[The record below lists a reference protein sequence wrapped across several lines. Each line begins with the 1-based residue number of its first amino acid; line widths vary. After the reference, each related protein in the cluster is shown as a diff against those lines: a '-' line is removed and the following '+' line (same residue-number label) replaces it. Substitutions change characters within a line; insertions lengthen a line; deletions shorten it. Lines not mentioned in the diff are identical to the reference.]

1 MEYDEYNDTVDK
13 MQATWNFLSLPN
25 KEATIKGKLLG
36 VYFAAKLSVAIH
48 VPCFLVDED
57 ALVGALVMICL
68 KQKWVQ
74 QLSWRIHQLTSL
86 LISCLLIFQMAL
98 LVSLKLTLSA
108 DNVNFRRRFSTL
120 KEKGKKALI

>member
-13 MQATWNFLSLPN
+13 MQAIWNFLSLPN

-68 KQKWVQ
+68 KQKVGSTTILEDTSAHLPSDKLPFN
-74 QLSWRIHQLTSL
+74 LSDGIVGFLE
-86 LISCLLIFQMAL
+86 
-98 LVSLKLTLSA
+98 
-108 DNVNFRRRFSTL
+108 VNIICR
-120 KEKGKKALI
+120 